1 LPAAQA
7 GAPTEDLLIRSSS
20 RLPIIVAVGVSV
32 ALAGCASSGGTPLA
46 STSDAATHAGHPSSA
61 PASASAPAD
70 DTPPADAT
78 RLEDGATISMAQ
90 FAFSEAAV
98 IVPLGATLTFVNED
112 NVGHTVTNG
121 VQGFPVDHPAFNEPV
136 AAGDSVE
143 ITFDEPGR
151 YDITCEPHPI
161 MQMTVFV
168 EG

>member
-1 LPAAQA
+1 MTRP
-7 GAPTEDLLIRSSS
+7 SS
-20 RLPIIVAVGVSV
+20 RLPFIVAVSVSV
-32 ALAGCASSGGTPLA
+32 ALAGCASSAGTPIA
-46 STSDAATHAGHPSSA
+46 STSDAPSHAAPPSSA
-61 PASASAPAD
+61 PSSASD

-78 RLEDGATISMAQ
+78 RLDDGATITMAQ
-90 FAFSEAAV
+90 FAFSEEAV

-112 NVGHTVTNG
+112 NIGHTVTNG
-121 VQGFPVDHPAFNEPV
+121 VQGFAVEDPAFDEPV

-151 YDITCEPHPI
+151 YDVTCEPHPI

>member
-1 LPAAQA
+1 
-7 GAPTEDLLIRSSS
+7 
-20 RLPIIVAVGVSV
+20 VGVSV
-32 ALAGCASSGGTPLA
+32 ALAGCASSAGTPIA
-46 STSDAATHAGHPSSA
+46 STSGAASEA

-70 DTPPADAT
+70 EAPPADAT
-78 RLEDGATISMAQ
+78 RLEDGATIAMAQ

-121 VQGFPVDHPAFNEPV
+121 VQGFAVEDPAFDEPV